1 MSFKALVLEKEG
13 DDVSAAVQEVEDSAL
28 PEGEVLVDVAYSDV
42 NYKDGLI
49 VRNKAPLVRN
59 YPHVPGIDFS
69 GTVAESTADGY
80 AAGDQ
85 VVLTGWG
92 VGERQWGGFAQKARV
107 KASQLVRLP
116 SGLSAQ
122 QAMALGTA
130 GFTAMLCVMALE
142 DHDTPKDGPVL
153 VTGAGGGVG
162 SVAVAVLANLG
173 YAVTAVTGRE
183 ETHDYLRGLGAA
195 EVVGR
200 DALAPSGKPMDSSK
214 WAGCVDTV
222 GGEILATVITQMNYG
237 ASIAACGNAAGAG
250 VKTTVLPFIL
260 RSVNLL
266 GIDSVYR
273 PHPRRQEAW
282 DRLASDLPLEK
293 LDAMTSIRPL
303 ADVPSVAD
311 EILAGQVKGRT
322 VIDVNA

>member
-1 MSFKALVLEKEG
+1 MGFKALVLDKDG
-13 DDVSAAVQEVEDSAL
+13 DDVAAAVKSLDESAL
-28 PEGEVLVDVAYSDV
+28 PEGEVSVDVAYSDV

-49 VRNKAPLVRN
+49 VRNKAPLVRA

-69 GTVAESTADGY
+69 GTVAEAGGGF
-80 AAGDQ
+80 AAGDE
-85 VVLTGWG
+85 VVATGWG
-92 VGERQWGGFAQKARV
+92 IGERQWGGFAQKARI
-107 KASQLVRLP
+107 KAAHLVRLP
-116 SGLSAQ
+116 GGLSLR

-142 DHDTPKDGPVL
+142 DHDTPKQGPVL

-162 SVAVAVLANLG
+162 SVAVALLASLG

-183 ETHDYLRGLGAA
+183 ETKDYLRGLGAA

-200 DALAPSGKPMDSSK
+200 DILAPSGKPMDSST

-237 ASIAACGNAAGAG
+237 ATIAACGNAAGAG
-250 VKTTVLPFIL
+250 LKTTVLPFIL
-260 RSVNLL
+260 RSVKLV
-266 GIDSVYR
+266 GCDSVNC
-273 PHPRRQEAW
+273 PQPRRQQAW
-282 DRLASDLPLEK
+282 DRLAADLPLDK
-293 LDAMTSIRPL
+293 LDAMTTVRPL
-303 ADVPSVAD
+303 ADVPAVAD
-311 EILAGQVKGRT
+311 LILAGQVRGRT

>member
-1 MSFKALVLEKEG
+1 MAFNALVLEKDG
-13 DDVSAAVQEVEDSAL
+13 DTVSAAIQQLEDSAL
-28 PEGEVLVDVAYSDV
+28 PAGEVTVDVAYSDV

-59 YPHVPGIDFS
+59 FPHVPGIDFS
-69 GTVAESTADGY
+69 GTVAEDAAGF
-80 AAGDQ
+80 AAGDE

-107 KASQLVRLP
+107 KAQQLVKLP
-116 SGLSAQ
+116 AGLSQ
-122 QAMALGTA
+122 KQAMALGTA

-142 DHDTPKDGPVL
+142 DQGTSKDGPVL

-183 ETHDYLRGLGAA
+183 ETKDYLRDLGAA

-200 DALAPSGKPMDSSK
+200 DVLEPSGKPMDSAK

-222 GGEILATVITQMNYG
+222 GGEILGTVLTQMDYG
-237 ASIAACGNAAGAG
+237 TSVAACGNAAGAG
-250 VKTTVLPFIL
+250 LKTTVLPFIL
-260 RSVNLL
+260 RGVNLL
-266 GIDSVYR
+266 GIDSVYC
-273 PHPRRQEAW
+273 PHPRRQTAW
-282 DRLASDLPLEK
+282 DRLAADLPLDK
-293 LDAMTSIRPL
+293 LDAMTTVRPL
-303 ADVPSVAD
+303 ADVPAVAD
-311 EILAGQVKGRT
+311 EILAGRVRGRT
-322 VIDVNA
+322 VIDVNG

>member
-1 MSFKALVLEKEG
+1 MGFNALVLDKDG
-13 DDVSAAVQEVEDSAL
+13 DTVTASVKTLDDAAL
-28 PEGEVLVDVAYSDV
+28 PVGEVLVDVAYSDV

-59 YPHVPGIDFS
+59 FPHVPGIDFS
-69 GTVAESTADGY
+69 GTVAEAAGGY
-80 AAGDQ
+80 AAGDP

-107 KASQLVRLP
+107 KAAQLVKLP
-116 SGLSAQ
+116 SGLSLQ

-142 DHDTPKDGPVL
+142 DHGAPKDGPIL

-173 YAVTAVTGRE
+173 YQVTAVTGRE
-183 ETHDYLRGLGAA
+183 ETKDYLRGLGAA

-200 DALAPSGKPMDSSK
+200 DILAPSGKPMDSSK

-222 GGEILATVITQMNYG
+222 GGEILATVLTQMNYG
-237 ASIAACGNAAGAG
+237 ASVAACGNAAGAG
-250 VKTTVLPFIL
+250 LKTTVLPFIL
-260 RSVNLL
+260 RGTNLL
-266 GIDSVYR
+266 GIDSVNC
-273 PHPRRQEAW
+273 PHPRRQAAW
-282 DRLASDLPLEK
+282 DRLAADLPLDK
-293 LDAMTSIRPL
+293 LDAMTTVRPL
-303 ADVPSVAD
+303 AEVPAVAD
-311 EILAGQVKGRT
+311 EILAGQVRGRT